1 MTGRVRN
8 DSPFFCQFFAEFLPN
23 LARPISQAIW
33 PSQFPPPWLVTCLL
47 AADRWLSSARVR
59 LTRRSSARDW
69 LGPRSMGDRPQNRRQ
84 WIELFAHPI
93 ATLSMSAPS
102 APSGQSSQHREQ
114 YTVFLDPTLI
124 NRVLELTD
132 APGNAIED
140 GLRLWLAQQAE
151 PAAPAIASRS
161 LPASTPPQLPAK
173 LAAPIVPE
181 RRSKPRILNLAP
193 PVAPAPIDPMNDR
206 NLPKP
211 LTRPNAPTPRRLP
224 PRRSVSGPID
234 PRKSNDDETG
244 WLV

>member
-1 MTGRVRN
+1 
-8 DSPFFCQFFAEFLPN
+8 
-23 LARPISQAIW
+23 
-33 PSQFPPPWLVTCLL
+33 
-47 AADRWLSSARVR
+47 
-59 LTRRSSARDW
+59 
-69 LGPRSMGDRPQNRRQ
+69 
-84 WIELFAHPI
+84 
-93 ATLSMSAPS
+93 MSAPS

-140 GLRLWLAQQAE
+140 ALRLWLAQQEAPVTAPIV
-151 PAAPAIASRS
+151 PARR
-161 LPASTPPQLPAK
+161 LPASASTPGSQLPAK
-173 LAAPIVPE
+173 LSAPLIPE
-181 RRSKPRILNLAP
+181 RRTKPRILNLAP
-193 PVAPAPIDPMNDR
+193 PVVPEPIDPMNDR

-224 PRRSVSGPID
+224 PRRSVISPID